1 MRAFVRSAMYTYLTS
16 PAVSGVDWVFPGI
29 PYDQAGV
36 AWDEVV
42 VAGQEQRCFLVIHIG
57 DSADYGERVFVF
69 DGAGG
74 RRLVDYPVS
83 IAMYFE
89 DISGDPQ
96 AALAI
101 QEQTLDNLLA
111 RMRADP
117 SIGQP
122 STSGLV
128 SVGVPD
134 IRVSP
139 GVLEKLGDGDTF
151 SSWSELAFTAVMYEY
166 ST

>member
-1 MRAFVRSAMYTYLTS
+1 MRAFVRTAMHSYLTS

-42 VAGQEQRCFLVIHIG
+42 AAGQTHRCFLVIHIG
-57 DSADYGERVFVF
+57 DSQDYGERVFVF

-74 RRLVDYPVS
+74 RRLVTYPVS
-83 IAMYFE
+83 IAVYFE
-89 DISGDPQ
+89 DVSGDPQ
-96 AALAI
+96 AALEV

-117 SIGQP
+117 SLGQ
-122 STSGLV
+122 SSDTGLV

-151 SSWSELAFTAVMYEY
+151 CSWSELAFAAVMYEY